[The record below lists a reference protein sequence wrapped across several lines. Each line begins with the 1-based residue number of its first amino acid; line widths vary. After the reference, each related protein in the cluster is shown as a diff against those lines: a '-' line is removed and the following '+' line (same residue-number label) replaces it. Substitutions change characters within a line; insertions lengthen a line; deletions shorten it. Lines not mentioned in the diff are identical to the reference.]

1 MEGKNKIKIQG
12 IYSNWLD
19 ISLLRNY
26 VILAKWDDI

>member
-1 MEGKNKIKIQG
+1 MEGKKKKELQG

-26 VILAKWDDI
+26 IILAKWDDI